1 MVIKDDPTLMF
12 TNAGMNQFKNIILG
26 NDPIK
31 YPRVA
36 DSQKCLRVSG
46 KHNDLEEVGHDTYH
60 HTMFEMLGNWSFGDY
75 FKKEAIEWAWEY
87 LTEVLKLDKNRLYV
101 TVFEGSEAEGLSRDD
116 EAAGIWAQFLPADR
130 IINGNKKDNFW
141 EMGDTGPCGPCSE
154 IHIDLRPDSERAL
167 VDGLTLVN
175 ESHPQVIEIW
185 NNVFMQFN
193 RKADG
198 SLEELPAKVID
209 TGMGFERLCMA
220 MQGKT
225 SNYDTDVF
233 TPILA
238 EIGRVCD
245 ATYGKDEKVDVAMRV
260 IADHI
265 RTISFSITDGQ
276 LPSNAKA
283 GYVIRRILRRAV
295 RYGYTFLGQR
305 HAFMYKLIDVLCEV
319 MGKAYPELV
328 SQKSLIEKVIKEEE
342 ESFLRTLE
350 TGIRLLDKV
359 MDEARKSGKNIIA
372 GKDVFT
378 LYDTFGFPLDLTELI
393 LRENNFSANIEEFNA
408 EMQIQKDRARN
419 AAAIET
425 GDWVTVREGESVFV
439 GYDFTTYDT
448 EILRYR
454 KVKQKNQEFY
464 QLVLSQTPFYAEM
477 GGQVGDCGVLK
488 SDNEVVEILDTKKE
502 NNLAVH
508 IAKKLPA
515 DVTATFTA
523 TIDVEKRKATE
534 CNHSATHLLHEAL
547 REVLGTHVEQKG
559 SYVSPEA
566 LRFDF
571 SHFQKL
577 SKEEIR
583 AVEAI
588 ANRKI
593 RENYPLQERRD
604 TPIAEAQAM
613 GAMALFGEK
622 YGETVRV
629 IQFGSSVEL
638 CGGTH
643 VSSTGNIGMV
653 RIVAESSIA
662 AGIRRIEAITGNA
675 VEKMLDAQQ
684 DIITEAKEL
693 LNNVPDILNAIR
705 KQSEENAELKK
716 QVEAFVHEKI
726 MTLRDS
732 LLADAQVVNGVKVI
746 RYEGALTADQVKT
759 LAFQIRNVQNEK
771 LFFVAGCVVDGKPS
785 LTVLLSDDLV
795 ATGLNATSIAREAAK
810 EIQGGGGGQPFF
822 ASAGG
827 KNAAG
832 IQKAIEKAL
841 EAI

>member
-1 MVIKDDPTLMF
+1 M
-12 TNAGMNQFKNIILG
+12 
-26 NDPIK
+26 
-31 YPRVA
+31 
-36 DSQKCLRVSG
+36 
-46 KHNDLEEVGHDTYH
+46 
-60 HTMFEMLGNWSFGDY
+60 
-75 FKKEAIEWAWEY
+75 
-87 LTEVLKLDKNRLYV
+87 
-101 TVFEGSEAEGLSRDD
+101 
-116 EAAGIWAQFLPADR
+116 
-130 IINGNKKDNFW
+130 
-141 EMGDTGPCGPCSE
+141 
-154 IHIDLRPDSERAL
+154 
-167 VDGLTLVN
+167 
-175 ESHPQVIEIW
+175 
-185 NNVFMQFN
+185 
-193 RKADG
+193 
-198 SLEELPAKVID
+198 
-209 TGMGFERLCMA
+209 
-220 MQGKT
+220 
-225 SNYDTDVF
+225 
-233 TPILA
+233 
-238 EIGRVCD
+238 
-245 ATYGKDEKVDVAMRV
+245 
-260 IADHI
+260 
-265 RTISFSITDGQ
+265 
-276 LPSNAKA
+276 
-283 GYVIRRILRRAV
+283 
-295 RYGYTFLGQR
+295 
-305 HAFMYKLIDVLCEV
+305 
-319 MGKAYPELV
+319 
-328 SQKSLIEKVIKEEE
+328 
-342 ESFLRTLE
+342 
-350 TGIRLLDKV
+350 
-359 MDEARKSGKNIIA
+359 
-372 GKDVFT
+372 
-378 LYDTFGFPLDLTELI
+378 
-393 LRENNFSANIEEFNA
+393 
-408 EMQIQKDRARN
+408 
-419 AAAIET
+419 
-425 GDWVTVREGESVFV
+425 
-439 GYDFTTYDT
+439 
-448 EILRYR
+448 
-454 KVKQKNQEFY
+454 
-464 QLVLSQTPFYAEM
+464 
-477 GGQVGDCGVLK
+477 
-488 SDNEVVEILDTKKE
+488 
-502 NNLAVH
+502 
-508 IAKKLPA
+508 
-515 DVTATFTA
+515 
-523 TIDVEKRKATE
+523 
-534 CNHSATHLLHEAL
+534 
-547 REVLGTHVEQKG
+547 LGTHVEQKG

-653 RIVAESSIA
+653 RIVADSSIA

-795 ATGLNATSIAREAAK
+795 ATGLMQPALHAK
-810 EIQGGGGGQPFF
+810 QPKKFRAVAGGQPFF